1 MPYRVASGFK
11 ETIKKFHNE
20 SSATNGQILMLSTSD
35 ESVEFFDVR
44 TGLLKHKTVISELN
58 DPDNIYNYSRVFFN
72 YFSGNFG
79 AVKIT
84 LKA

>member
-1 MPYRVASGFK
+1 VPYRVSSGFV
-11 ETIKKFHNE
+11 ETIQAFHNE

-44 TGLLKHKTVISELN
+44 TGLLKHKTVYSELN
-58 DPDNIYNYSRVFFN
+58 DPDNKYKYSRVFFN
-72 YFSGNFG
+72 YFSGKFS